1 MSELRILLTPEA
13 LRMLDALGEVG
24 STDAAARA
32 VMRLRAEGHSPEF
45 VSAVVGQARLRT
57 RATAKFGEFA
67 GRMLFTRAGLEQA
80 TRLGVAAR
88 HAGRMRAAGVTHV
101 SDLGCGIG
109 GDALAFAG
117 AGLTVTAVDADE
129 VTAALAAYN
138 LAPFG
143 SDAEVRHGFAEE
155 HAPGP
160 STGSGTGTTGSGTGT
175 TGSGTRTTGSGTRTT
190 GSGAET
196 TGSGTGTA
204 GSGTGTTG
212 SGTETTGSG
221 TGTTGS
227 GTETTGS
234 GTETTGSGTG
244 AGGAGV
250 EAVWLDPARRTA
262 GHSETRRVS
271 ADDYSPSLDWAF
283 ALAERVPT
291 GIKLGPAHDREAIP
305 ADVEAQWVSADG
317 DVVELVLWS
326 GPLAREGV
334 RRAALV
340 IRGDRGYELTAPA
353 DAEDAEVR
361 ELGAYVHEPDGA
373 VIRARLIGD
382 LARTLDA
389 GMLDPHIAYLT
400 SDTPAESPFAASFRV
415 REVLPVNPKTIA
427 AALKKAG
434 IGRLE
439 IKKRGVDVDPAAF
452 RKKLNLRGSE
462 EATLILVRIG
472 DKRHAILADR
482 V

>member
-1 MSELRILLTPEA
+1 VLLTPVRAQRTDSLDRVDMSELRTVLTPEA
-13 LRMLDALGEVG
+13 LRAIDELGEIG

-57 RATAKFGEFA
+57 KAATKFGEFA
-67 GRMLFTRAGLEQA
+67 DRMLFTRAGLEQA

-88 HAGRMRAAGVTHV
+88 HAGRMRAAGIAHV

-117 AGLTVTAVDADE
+117 AGLRVTAVDADE

-143 SDAEVRHGFAEE
+143 SDAEVRHGFAED
-155 HAPGP
+155 HAPEP
-160 STGSGTGTTGSGTGT
+160 STGADAD
-175 TGSGTRTTGSGTRTT
+175 R
-190 GSGAET
+190 A
-196 TGSGTGTA
+196 
-204 GSGTGTTG
+204 
-212 SGTETTGSG
+212 
-221 TGTTGS
+221 
-227 GTETTGS
+227 
-234 GTETTGSGTG
+234 
-244 AGGAGV
+244 
-250 EAVWLDPARRTA
+250 AVWLDPARRTA
-262 GHSETRRVS
+262 GHSETRRVA

-283 ALAERVPT
+283 ALASRIPT
-291 GIKLGPAHDREAIP
+291 GIKLGPAHDRDAIP
-305 ADVEAQWVSADG
+305 ADLEAQWVSADG

-326 GPLAREGV
+326 GVLAREGV

-340 IRGDRGYELTAPA
+340 IRGDRAHELTAAA
-353 DAEDAEVR
+353 DTEDADVR
-361 ELGAYVHEPDGA
+361 ALGAYLHEPDGA

-382 LARTLDA
+382 LARSLDA

-400 SDTPAESPFAASFRV
+400 SDAPADSPFAASFRV
-415 REVLPVNPKTIA
+415 REVLPMNPKAIGS
-427 AALKKAG
+427 ALKEAG

-452 RKKLNLRGSE
+452 RKKLNLRGSG

-472 DKRHAILADR
+472 DRRHAILADR

>member
-1 MSELRILLTPEA
+1 MDMSELRTLLTPEA
-13 LRMLDALGEVG
+13 LRAVDGLGEVA
-24 STDAAARA
+24 STDAAASA
-32 VMRLRAEGHSPEF
+32 VLRLRAEGHSPEF

-57 RATAKFGEFA
+57 KAAAKFGEFA
-67 GRMLFTRAGLEQA
+67 QRMLFTRAGLEQA

-88 HAGRMRAAGVTHV
+88 HAGRMRAAGVTRV

-143 SDAEVRHGFAEE
+143 SDAEVRHGLAQD
-155 HAPGP
+155 HAPEGMD
-160 STGSGTGTTGSGTGT
+160 
-175 TGSGTRTTGSGTRTT
+175 
-190 GSGAET
+190 
-196 TGSGTGTA
+196 
-204 GSGTGTTG
+204 
-212 SGTETTGSG
+212 
-221 TGTTGS
+221 
-227 GTETTGS
+227 
-234 GTETTGSGTG
+234 TG
-244 AGGAGV
+244 AGT

-283 ALAERVPT
+283 ALAGRVPT

-326 GPLAREGV
+326 GRLAREDV

-340 IRGDRGYELTAPA
+340 IRGDRAFELTAAA
-353 DAEDAEVR
+353 DAEDADVR
-361 ELGAYVHEPDGA
+361 PLGAYVHEPDGA

-382 LARTLDA
+382 LARGIDA

-400 SDTPAESPFAASFRV
+400 SDAPAESPFASSFRV

-427 AALKKAG
+427 ASLKKAG

-452 RKKLNLRGSE
+452 RKKLNLRGSG